1 MIREANRSK
10 IEPLETLRL
19 RLIPGDAALLRA
31 EIENPEEFSMK
42 LAAKVPQNWP
52 PETMRPVH
60 LHFLQ
65 QLEQNPQII
74 GWLTWYWLLKRPP
87 PGPAFLIGCGGF
99 KGPPRQDGRV
109 EIGYS
114 VLPQYRNRGYASEA
128 VVALIDW
135 AFFHPQVIRIVAETE
150 CENIP
155 SIRVLEKLNFVT
167 LEEASS
173 SRIFLFEL
181 QRERHL
187 H

>member
-1 MIREANRSK
+1 MTREANRSK

-19 RLIPGDAALLRA
+19 RLIPSDAALLRA

-65 QLEQNPQII
+65 QLEQNIKFT

-87 PGPAFLIGCGGF
+87 PRPASLIGCGGF

-114 VLPQYRNRGYASEA
+114 VLPSYRNHGYATEA
-128 VVALIDW
+128 VASLIDW
-135 AFFHPQVIRIVAETE
+135 AFSHPAVTRISAETE
-150 CENIP
+150 AINRP

-167 LEEASS
+167 LEEASPS
-173 SRIFLFEL
+173 QTLLFEL
-181 QRERHL
+181 QRR
-187 H
+187 